1 VRSTSANSEFSAVGQ
16 SSIGRHCT
24 YLLAGFAAFCLLPS
38 IFLLRIVWT
47 FLTSVLFDPTY
58 AYIPLIPFVSIYL
71 IYIWRHSIF
80 QQLSHSWK
88 LGSAFCVAGTASL
101 VLAGIGT
108 PGLSDLNRNCL
119 LMLGFV
125 LFWLGGFL
133 LFFGRQSFR
142 IALFPLLFLL
152 FAVPIPDP
160 PLSSLLY
167 FLQRE
172 SSTCAA
178 WMFQLMGVPFLRN
191 GFDFALPGF
200 TIRVAEECSGIRST
214 LALIICTALAG
225 RLFLQRFSSRL
236 ILCLFVVPISIVK
249 NGFRIAFLS
258 TMAIYVSPSFLK
270 GPLHYHGG
278 MAFFVIALVP
288 MFILFRLLR
297 NRENKVAAAAS
308 CGGSS
313 EAQRSPG
320 RSAKS

>member
-1 VRSTSANSEFSAVGQ
+1 
-16 SSIGRHCT
+16 
-24 YLLAGFAAFCLLPS
+24 LPS

-47 FLTSVLFDPTY
+47 FLATVLFDPTY
-58 AYIPLIPFVSIYL
+58 AYIPLIPFVSVYL

-80 QQLSHSWK
+80 QQLGHSWK
-88 LGSAFCVAGTASL
+88 LASALCVAGTASL
-101 VLAGIGT
+101 AFVGVGT
-108 PGLSDLNRNCL
+108 SSLTDLSRNCL

-133 LFFGRQSFR
+133 LFFGLQSFR

-152 FAVPIPDP
+152 FAIPIPDP

-178 WMFQLMGVPFLRN
+178 WMFQLMGVPFFRT

-214 LALIICTALAG
+214 LALIICTVLAG
-225 RLFLQRFSSRL
+225 RLFLERFSSRL

-258 TMAIYVSPSFLK
+258 TMAIYVNPSFLT
-270 GPLHYHGG
+270 GPLHFHGG

-288 MFILFRLLR
+288 MFMLFRGLK
-297 NRENKVAAAAS
+297 NRENKVAATAPID
-308 CGGSS
+308 GSS
-313 EAQRSPG
+313 G
-320 RSAKS
+320 SAAIAGEIH